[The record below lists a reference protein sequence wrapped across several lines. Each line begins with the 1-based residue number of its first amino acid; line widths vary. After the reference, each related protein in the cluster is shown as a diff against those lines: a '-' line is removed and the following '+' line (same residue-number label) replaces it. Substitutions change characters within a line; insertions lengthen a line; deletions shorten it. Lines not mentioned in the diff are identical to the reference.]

1 MDDCQLGALLT
12 GEVLDRHD
20 RGAKARKGDPMN
32 GKQRKQTAGTPGRR
46 AHLAILAI
54 TTILA
59 LPTAAAAQQDIRNH
73 VRGDLFLYGQAALSV
88 GGMHTYDGV
97 GGGLAAG
104 GILFVNQNRTAA
116 LRLEGN
122 LNLYDGEFDHPPHGP
137 AMPDDMLVRT
147 DNTIFSAGIGPQ
159 VYLLAGTVKPYV
171 FGTMG
176 FSYLTGEMNISGNL
190 GQESFDER
198 IGFDD
203 YGLALGAGGGLSVQ
217 VRGGGH
223 PVALDISAS
232 YQHNGIADHLE
243 RHHASNDHWHEGTS
257 PLAAPS
263 DEGHMI
269 FPHMVSDFDLFTWRL
284 GASVGLF

>member
-1 MDDCQLGALLT
+1 
-12 GEVLDRHD
+12 
-20 RGAKARKGDPMN
+20 MN
-32 GKQRKQTAGTPGRR
+32 SKQRKQTAGTLGRR
-46 AHLAILAI
+46 AHFAILAI
-54 TTILA
+54 TTILT
-59 LPTAAAAQQDIRNH
+59 LPTTAAAQQDIRDH

-97 GGGLAAG
+97 GGGLGAG
-104 GILFVNQNRTAA
+104 GMLFLNRNRTAA

-122 LNLYDGEFDHPPHGP
+122 LNLYDGDFDHPPHGP
-137 AMPDDMLVRT
+137 AMPNDMRVRT
-147 DNTIFSAGIGPQ
+147 DNTVFTAGIGPQ

-190 GQESFDER
+190 DQESFDEN
-198 IGFDD
+198 IDFDG
-203 YGLALGAGGGLSVQ
+203 YGLALGAGAGLSVQ
-217 VRGGGH
+217 VRGGSH

-243 RHHASNDHWHEGTS
+243 RHRTAQDHWHQDAS
-257 PLAAPS
+257 PNAARH
-263 DEGHMI
+263 DEGHVI
-269 FPHMVSDFDLFTWRL
+269 FPHMVSDFNLVSWRI